1 MPARKK
7 TPPKS
12 KTPATTE
19 REAPPRSK
27 TPATPEQEAP
37 SRREQILEEGLR
49 LIAERGIAGASLRE
63 LARRVGVSQPS
74 LYHHFPTKKALV
86 EQIIHHGAKRMV
98 EKSIRGDFPARLDQ
112 LPRVIADICLDLYA
126 TDLHPLYV
134 RFLFV
139 ACIEE
144 PSCRP
149 LIQQVFTEMIQGA
162 AWMAQA
168 FAGQGLIEQQQG
180 THLIQLMINAF
191 GFPLLEERALWG
203 LREPTPELR
212 AYLDGTVRM
221 LEEMIRLR
229 WGAGGA
235 PPTLS

>member
-1 MPARKK
+1 
-7 TPPKS
+7 
-12 KTPATTE
+12 
-19 REAPPRSK
+19 
-27 TPATPEQEAP
+27 
-37 SRREQILEEGLR
+37 
-49 LIAERGIAGASLRE
+49 
-63 LARRVGVSQPS
+63 
-74 LYHHFPTKKALV
+74 
-86 EQIIHHGAKRMV
+86 
-98 EKSIRGDFPARLDQ
+98 
-112 LPRVIADICLDLYA
+112 
-126 TDLHPLYV
+126 
-134 RFLFV
+134 
-139 ACIEE
+139 
-144 PSCRP
+144 
-149 LIQQVFTEMIQGA
+149 MIQGA